1 MNTTARLTPF
11 AFLLVG
17 IAALAAPTFAQT
29 DRFGGNTVLT
39 AEATGGFRIEQIRN
53 RSWFITPEGH
63 GMVALGL
70 NHISEMKNPADY
82 PRTVFARKFGQDW
95 PRVLP

>member
-17 IAALAAPTFAQT
+17 IAALASPIFAQT
-29 DRFGGNTVLT
+29 DRFGGNTALT
-39 AEATGGFRIEQIRN
+39 AKTTGGGRIEQIRN